1 MAISPK
7 GKRKIT
13 VDGRLYYWY
22 VAPYYEDPDLIGAML
37 RLHIISADGELA
49 LMEPL
54 DSCVRPDA
62 RYLTKS
68 PVPIPDAVTPEV
80 VRRVIEAYYASK
92 E

>member
-13 VDGRLYYWY
+13 VNGRLYYWF
-22 VAPYYEDPDLIGAML
+22 VAPYYEDPDLTGGML
-37 RLHIISADGELA
+37 RLHIVSADGERA
-49 LMEPL
+49 LIVPL

-62 RYLTKS
+62 RYTKKS
-68 PVPIPDAVTPEV
+68 PVPVPDAVTPDN
-80 VRRVIEAYYASK
+80 VRRVIEAHQSK